1 MRIRG
6 SRDKNLIKLK
16 KSSRPVDGSS
26 DSGFSGLLGQEEE
39 SLDFQELQKILEGV
53 DHKGETLK
61 KKGRMTDLK
70 AYKKEV
76 QHFFQAVQ
84 KQGLR
89 TKQISSLAPDG
100 SMKLYTVIE
109 KVDETLEEIT
119 RAFMDSEQGNLDLI
133 NKIEEIRGLLVD
145 LFA

>member
-16 KSSRPVDGSS
+16 KSSRPVDGAS
-26 DSGFSGLLGQEEE
+26 DKNFSGLLGQEEQ
-39 SLDFQELQKILEGV
+39 SLHLQELKNILKGV
-53 DHKGETLK
+53 DQKGEALK
-61 KKGRMTDLK
+61 KRGGMADLK

-76 QHFFQAVQ
+76 QQFLQAVQ
-84 KQGLR
+84 KKGLR
-89 TKQISSLAPDG
+89 IRQISSIAPDG

-109 KVDETLEEIT
+109 KVDDTLEEIT
-119 RAFMDSEQGNLDLI
+119 RAFMNSEQENLDLI